1 MFGNISIK
9 YYFLNIT
16 TINWHRKKSAFH
28 IVNKVVAKTSR
39 LTARKI
45 SLCKQ
50 NEVRNIE
57 SEIYKSNAKQSL
69 NVYKSQWLNEI
80 IKHKNKKKTYYK
92 LLTSG
97 VCGRKQHHAV
107 NHAKRNTMQNWEKGF
122 IMKTF
127 YQSKAFLV
135 TLFPKIE
142 DKNSKKLGSLHR
154 I

>member
-1 MFGNISIK
+1 M
-9 YYFLNIT
+9 
-16 TINWHRKKSAFH
+16 
-28 IVNKVVAKTSR
+28 NKVFAKTSR
-39 LTARKI
+39 LIARKI
-45 SLCKQ
+45 SLRKQ
-50 NEVRNIE
+50 NGVRSIE
-57 SEIYKSNAKQSL
+57 SKIYKCNAQQSL
-69 NVYKSQWLNEI
+69 NVYEIQWLNKI

-107 NHAKRNTMQNWEKGF
+107 NHAKRNTMQNYEKGF

-127 YQSKAFLV
+127 YQSKAFSD

>member
-1 MFGNISIK
+1 M
-9 YYFLNIT
+9 
-16 TINWHRKKSAFH
+16 
-28 IVNKVVAKTSR
+28 NKVLDKTSR
-39 LTARKI
+39 LIARKI

-50 NEVRNIE
+50 NGVRSIE
-57 SEIYKSNAKQSL
+57 SKIYKCNAQQSL
-69 NVYKSQWLNEI
+69 NVYKIQWLNKI

-107 NHAKRNTMQNWEKGF
+107 NHAKRNTMQNCEKGS

-127 YQSKAFLV
+127 YQSKQILV

-142 DKNSKKLGSLHR
+142 DKSSK
-154 I
+154 